1 MEDVDK
7 DPIVP
12 ATFTQEQVD
21 AMIAEKVAGL
31 KANKNDI
38 LEEKKAAVEKVKS
51 ITEQYEEQQRVAK
64 ETARQALIDKGN
76 LDELQKVIQSDVKA
90 EFNEKLSAQALQ
102 IKELLASQ
110 TESITNS
117 LLGSFVS
124 QLGVSPTH
132 AVAFD
137 YYIKGAGLKT
147 DEGVLTIGGLSL
159 EDWKVGFLASDYGK
173 SIVVPAQSSGG
184 SAVGGG
190 SSVHSLSKHEQ
201 VMAAALAGSSSAFNY
216 TQD

>member
-1 MEDVDK
+1 MADEVK
-7 DPIVP
+7 DTVVP

-21 AMIAEKVAGL
+21 AMIAEQVAGL
-31 KANKNDI
+31 KANKNEI
-38 LEEKKAAVEKVKS
+38 LDEKKAVVAENKTIK
-51 ITEQYEEQQRVAK
+51 EQYESQQLLAK
-64 ETARQALIDKGN
+64 ETARQALKDKGD
-76 LDELQKVIQSDVKA
+76 LDELQRVIQSDVKA
-90 EFNEKLSAQALQ
+90 EFNEKLSAQATQ

-110 TESITNS
+110 AQSITNS
-117 LLGSFVS
+117 LLGSFVG
-124 QLGVSPTH
+124 QLGVSPIH

-137 YYIKGAGLKT
+137 SYIKGAGLKT
-147 DEGVLTIGGLSL
+147 DEGVLTIGGKSL
-159 EDWKVGFLASDYGK
+159 EDWKVGFLASEYGK